1 MPYQRVSSSGA
12 QLYMNGLHQDLACKV
27 RQRTLFSHNCTDAF
41 RNFGHTINRAAS
53 ASRNWRLLDG
63 NCVVGVNVEKDFG
76 DERIE
81 NGGVDHVIH
90 QHCSDALKAKDNEFD
105 LTEKVVVSRMHAV

>member
-1 MPYQRVSSSGA
+1 M
-12 QLYMNGLHQDLACKV
+12 
-27 RQRTLFSHNCTDAF
+27 HNCTCTVCIKIWHVKQDSGHYFLTIAQTPY
-41 RNFGHTINRAAS
+41 FGHTINRAAS

-63 NCVVGVNVEKDFG
+63 DCVVGVNVEKDFG